1 MKMLILFS
9 NGGRSNFNPYS
20 NTYNPGWRSHPNFSW
35 SNNQQQGPA
44 RPVPP
49 RQPPPQEPKSNL
61 EEMFSKFIT
70 ATDTRFQNQD
80 ASIRNIEMQLG
91 QLVSMVSGRREG
103 QLPSD
108 TEKNPKEQVNAV
120 TLKNGK
126 TLGEEPPRKQMEETP
141 DQEKEELKEETK
153 GSPLKLN
160 VDTIPPYI
168 PYPKRVLKA
177 NLDKQFGKFLEIFK
191 KIHVNIPLIDALSQ
205 MPSYA
210 KFLKEVISNKRKWE
224 NGETVKLNEECSA
237 ILQNKLPPKL
247 KDPGSFSIP
256 CTIGDM
262 NFEKALCDLG
272 ASINLMP
279 YSIFAK
285 LGMHELTPTIVTLQ
299 LADRSIKYPRGIIED
314 VLVKVGKFVIPVDF
328 VVLDMEED
336 ANTPLI
342 LGRPFLATGKAL
354 IDVQKGQLTL
364 RINDEEVIFNV
375 FKAIKH
381 PRVADHE
388 AFSIDCI
395 EMLQRDCVNLSND
408 LDPITDCIVNSD
420 RFESQGR
427 TEESL
432 QEEKLKRVLRENI
445 KAIGWSIADIRGISP
460 VTCTHKILMEEGHK
474 PKAQPQRRLN
484 PNMQEVVKKEI
495 LKWLAAG
502 IIYPISDSMWVS
514 PVQCVP
520 KKGGMTVVT
529 NEQNELIPTRT
540 VTGGY
545 RPEDQEKTTFTCPYG
560 TFAFRR
566 MPFGLCNAPATFQ
579 RCMISVFGDF
589 IDHFMEVFMDDF
601 SVYASSFN
609 ACLVNLGK
617 VLQRCEE
624 TNLVLNW
631 EKCHFMVKEGIVLG
645 HKEKLTTAPIV
656 SAPAWDLPFEIMC
669 DASNDT
675 LGAVLG
681 QRVEKRFHTIYY
693 ASRTMN
699 DAQRN
704 YATTEKELLAVI
716 FAIEKFRPY
725 LLLSKVIVFTDH
737 SALRYLMS
745 KSDAKPRLLR
755 WILLL
760 QEFDLEIKDRRGCEN
775 TVADHLSRLNP
786 TYVENMHNSPLQDE
800 FPDEQLFAITQI
812 EEPWFADFANFL
824 AGKVIPPH
832 LSYQQKKKFFSD
844 IKYYLWD
851 EPYLYKR
858 CGDGMV
864 RRCVPEEEM
873 QSILGFC
880 HDREVGGHHGG
891 AKTAAKVLQC
901 GFYWPSL
908 FKDAHKYVSSCD
920 QCQRTEAIGTPT
932 NDGRVVLKFIKKFIF
947 TRYGTPRA
955 IISDGGKHFCNKQF
969 EALLKKFGVTHRI
982 ATPYHPQTSG
992 QVEVSNREIKQ
1003 ILEKTVGTSRKDWA
1017 LKLDDALWAYRTAFK
1032 TPIGQQRKLQ
1042 LNELDEIRH
1051 HAYEN
1056 ARIFKER
1063 TKAWHDA
1070 RIRPKDF
1077 SEGDKVL
1084 LFNSRLK
1091 LFPGKFRSKWSGPY
1105 TVTTVFP
1112 HGAVELLGEQGHGP
1126 SSPTHHS
1133 LSLSLSS
1140 PCRPAAAARV
1150 HGHRATAPPPPS
1162 SSPTDARSLHPPP
1175 AASPSTALQPSPSH
1189 RAAAVFSMDQP
1200 GSSRSRRRLS
1210 KNSVTLPPAE
1220 ADLGGN
1226 LHFRS
1231 QRHRD
1236 RYATI
1241 SQCVILPG
1249 KSLHR
1254 PTMIE
1259 LLICDRIDA
1268 LTMNSCWRCFCERFY
1283 LDITTNLPPN
1293 GRVYD
1298 SSKTKDTYVRDPA
1311 LKYLHRFLAFTFS
1324 GRKDS
1329 SAALNKT
1336 ELFFLWSMLTHTRI
1350 NLGFWV
1356 ASQFQI
1362 IISKKRPL
1370 ILGSLITHIALNAQL
1385 IDLTTTHLHIA
1396 CTPHPL
1402 DVAALDQM
1410 GLLTR
1415 RNGLLCFTPP
1425 GEPGA
1430 RLGRRQREASPES
1443 DEDPTPLAS
1452 ETLHD
1457 RLDGLDERLRRLEL
1471 NLHAYFEFQHF
1482 QPPFL
1487 HRPSFGAIPTRPG
1500 KFSSCLYP
1508 FLSLWCLTLRAMSI
1522 LSVGEYLPS

>member
-1 MKMLILFS
+1 MMEYSFPPADGTTSSIVKPAVEANNFEIKPAIIQIIRSSVQFSGLPDEDPNKHLVNFLEICDTFRFNGVSSDAIRLRIFPFSLCDTAKDWLQSLPAGSITTWAALTQKFLAKYFPPAKTAKMLNEITSFVQLDRESLYEAWERFKSMLRKCPHHELPVWRQVQTFYNGVTLANRATIDAAAGGTIMKKLPSEAFNIIDEIATNLYSYGQERVERRTAGIHSIDAISALSAQITALTHRMDNLGAAILNGAPVGPCGACGQIGHSSQDCQVGNPSIVHEDANFVS

-314 VLVKVGKFVIPVDF
+314 VLVK
-328 VVLDMEED
+328 
-336 ANTPLI
+336 
-342 LGRPFLATGKAL
+342 
-354 IDVQKGQLTL
+354 KGQLTL

-540 VTGGY
+540 VTGWRVCIDYRALNDATRKDHFPLPFIDQMVEKLAGHAYYCFLDGY
-545 RPEDQEKTTFTCPYG
+545 SGYHQVAIAPEDQEKTTFTCPYG

-645 HKEKLTTAPIV
+645 HKSVKEVRGFLGHAGFYRRFIKDFSKIAKPLTNLLSKDAQFHFDDACLHAFRDLKEKLTTAPIV

-920 QCQRTEAIGTPT
+920 QCQRTGNISHRNEMPLSNVLVCEIFDVWGIDFMGPFPKSYNNAYILVAVDYVSKWVEAIGTPT

-1032 TPIGQQRKLQ
+1032 TPIGMSPFRLIYGKNCHLPVELEHRAYWAIKFLNFDLNLAGQQRKLQ

-1063 TKAWHDA
+1063 TKAWH
-1070 RIRPKDF
+1070 
-1077 SEGDKVL
+1077 E
-1084 LFNSRLK
+1084 
-1091 LFPGKFRSKWSGPY
+1091 
-1105 TVTTVFP
+1105 
-1112 HGAVELLGEQGHGP
+1112 
-1126 SSPTHHS
+1126 
-1133 LSLSLSS
+1133 
-1140 PCRPAAAARV
+1140 
-1150 HGHRATAPPPPS
+1150 
-1162 SSPTDARSLHPPP
+1162 
-1175 AASPSTALQPSPSH
+1175 
-1189 RAAAVFSMDQP
+1189 
-1200 GSSRSRRRLS
+1200 
-1210 KNSVTLPPAE
+1210 
-1220 ADLGGN
+1220 
-1226 LHFRS
+1226 
-1231 QRHRD
+1231 
-1236 RYATI
+1236 
-1241 SQCVILPG
+1241 
-1249 KSLHR
+1249 
-1254 PTMIE
+1254 
-1259 LLICDRIDA
+1259 
-1268 LTMNSCWRCFCERFY
+1268 
-1283 LDITTNLPPN
+1283 
-1293 GRVYD
+1293 
-1298 SSKTKDTYVRDPA
+1298 DTR
-1311 LKYLHRFLAFTFS
+1311 
-1324 GRKDS
+1324 
-1329 SAALNKT
+1329 
-1336 ELFFLWSMLTHTRI
+1336 
-1350 NLGFWV
+1350 
-1356 ASQFQI
+1356 
-1362 IISKKRPL
+1362 
-1370 ILGSLITHIALNAQL
+1370 
-1385 IDLTTTHLHIA
+1385 
-1396 CTPHPL
+1396 TP
-1402 DVAALDQM
+1402 
-1410 GLLTR
+1410 
-1415 RNGLLCFTPP
+1415 
-1425 GEPGA
+1425 
-1430 RLGRRQREASPES
+1430 
-1443 DEDPTPLAS
+1443 
-1452 ETLHD
+1452 
-1457 RLDGLDERLRRLEL
+1457 
-1471 NLHAYFEFQHF
+1471 
-1482 QPPFL
+1482 
-1487 HRPSFGAIPTRPG
+1487 
-1500 KFSSCLYP
+1500 
-1508 FLSLWCLTLRAMSI
+1508 
-1522 LSVGEYLPS
+1522 

>member
-1 MKMLILFS
+1 
-9 NGGRSNFNPYS
+9 
-20 NTYNPGWRSHPNFSW
+20 
-35 SNNQQQGPA
+35 
-44 RPVPP
+44 
-49 RQPPPQEPKSNL
+49 
-61 EEMFSKFIT
+61 
-70 ATDTRFQNQD
+70 
-80 ASIRNIEMQLG
+80 
-91 QLVSMVSGRREG
+91 
-103 QLPSD
+103 
-108 TEKNPKEQVNAV
+108 
-120 TLKNGK
+120 
-126 TLGEEPPRKQMEETP
+126 
-141 DQEKEELKEETK
+141 
-153 GSPLKLN
+153 
-160 VDTIPPYI
+160 
-168 PYPKRVLKA
+168 
-177 NLDKQFGKFLEIFK
+177 
-191 KIHVNIPLIDALSQ
+191 
-205 MPSYA
+205 
-210 KFLKEVISNKRKWE
+210 
-224 NGETVKLNEECSA
+224 
-237 ILQNKLPPKL
+237 
-247 KDPGSFSIP
+247 
-256 CTIGDM
+256 
-262 NFEKALCDLG
+262 
-272 ASINLMP
+272 
-279 YSIFAK
+279 
-285 LGMHELTPTIVTLQ
+285 
-299 LADRSIKYPRGIIED
+299 
-314 VLVKVGKFVIPVDF
+314 
-328 VVLDMEED
+328 
-336 ANTPLI
+336 
-342 LGRPFLATGKAL
+342 
-354 IDVQKGQLTL
+354 
-364 RINDEEVIFNV
+364 
-375 FKAIKH
+375 
-381 PRVADHE
+381 
-388 AFSIDCI
+388 
-395 EMLQRDCVNLSND
+395 
-408 LDPITDCIVNSD
+408 
-420 RFESQGR
+420 
-427 TEESL
+427 
-432 QEEKLKRVLRENI
+432 
-445 KAIGWSIADIRGISP
+445 
-460 VTCTHKILMEEGHK
+460 
-474 PKAQPQRRLN
+474 
-484 PNMQEVVKKEI
+484 MQEVVKKEI

-502 IIYPISDSMWVS
+502 IIYPISDSMWVA
-514 PVQCVP
+514 
-520 KKGGMTVVT
+520 
-529 NEQNELIPTRT
+529 IA
-540 VTGGY
+540 
-545 RPEDQEKTTFTCPYG
+545 PEDQEKTTFTCPYG

-624 TNLVLNW
+624 T
-631 EKCHFMVKEGIVLG
+631 KSVKEVRGFLG
-645 HKEKLTTAPIV
+645 HAGFYRRFIKDFSKIAKPLTNLLSKDAQFHFDDACLHAFRDLKEKLTTAPIV

-725 LLLSKVIVFTDH
+725 LL
-737 SALRYLMS
+737 Y
-745 KSDAKPRLLR
+745 LR

-920 QCQRTEAIGTPT
+920 QCQRTGNISHRNEMPLSNVLVCEIFDVWGIDFMGPFPKSYNNAYILVAVDYVSKWVEAIGTPT

-1032 TPIGQQRKLQ
+1032 TPIGMSPFRLIYGKNCHLPVELEHRAYWAIKFLNFDLNLAGQQRKLQ

-1105 TVTTVFP
+1105 TVTTV
-1112 HGAVELLGEQGHGP
+1112 
-1126 SSPTHHS
+1126 SP
-1133 LSLSLSS
+1133 
-1140 PCRPAAAARV
+1140 
-1150 HGHRATAPPPPS
+1150 
-1162 SSPTDARSLHPPP
+1162 
-1175 AASPSTALQPSPSH
+1175 
-1189 RAAAVFSMDQP
+1189 
-1200 GSSRSRRRLS
+1200 
-1210 KNSVTLPPAE
+1210 
-1220 ADLGGN
+1220 
-1226 LHFRS
+1226 
-1231 QRHRD
+1231 
-1236 RYATI
+1236 
-1241 SQCVILPG
+1241 
-1249 KSLHR
+1249 
-1254 PTMIE
+1254 
-1259 LLICDRIDA
+1259 
-1268 LTMNSCWRCFCERFY
+1268 
-1283 LDITTNLPPN
+1283 
-1293 GRVYD
+1293 
-1298 SSKTKDTYVRDPA
+1298 
-1311 LKYLHRFLAFTFS
+1311 
-1324 GRKDS
+1324 
-1329 SAALNKT
+1329 
-1336 ELFFLWSMLTHTRI
+1336 
-1350 NLGFWV
+1350 
-1356 ASQFQI
+1356 
-1362 IISKKRPL
+1362 
-1370 ILGSLITHIALNAQL
+1370 
-1385 IDLTTTHLHIA
+1385 
-1396 CTPHPL
+1396 
-1402 DVAALDQM
+1402 M
-1410 GLLTR
+1410 GLL
-1415 RNGLLCFTPP
+1415 N
-1425 GEPGA
+1425 
-1430 RLGRRQREASPES
+1430 SSES
-1443 DEDPTPLAS
+1443 KVLSKSMAT
-1452 ETLHD
+1452 
-1457 RLDGLDERLRRLEL
+1457 G
-1471 NLHAYFEFQHF
+1471 
-1482 QPPFL
+1482 
-1487 HRPSFGAIPTRPG
+1487 
-1500 KFSSCLYP
+1500 SST
-1508 FLSLWCLTLRAMSI
+1508 TLREPHRLLSNHPSI
-1522 LSVGEYLPS
+1522 FLPSEGLKVKLMTLNERCMGGNP

>member
-1 MKMLILFS
+1 
-9 NGGRSNFNPYS
+9 
-20 NTYNPGWRSHPNFSW
+20 
-35 SNNQQQGPA
+35 
-44 RPVPP
+44 
-49 RQPPPQEPKSNL
+49 
-61 EEMFSKFIT
+61 
-70 ATDTRFQNQD
+70 
-80 ASIRNIEMQLG
+80 
-91 QLVSMVSGRREG
+91 
-103 QLPSD
+103 
-108 TEKNPKEQVNAV
+108 
-120 TLKNGK
+120 
-126 TLGEEPPRKQMEETP
+126 
-141 DQEKEELKEETK
+141 
-153 GSPLKLN
+153 
-160 VDTIPPYI
+160 
-168 PYPKRVLKA
+168 
-177 NLDKQFGKFLEIFK
+177 
-191 KIHVNIPLIDALSQ
+191 
-205 MPSYA
+205 
-210 KFLKEVISNKRKWE
+210 
-224 NGETVKLNEECSA
+224 
-237 ILQNKLPPKL
+237 
-247 KDPGSFSIP
+247 
-256 CTIGDM
+256 
-262 NFEKALCDLG
+262 
-272 ASINLMP
+272 
-279 YSIFAK
+279 
-285 LGMHELTPTIVTLQ
+285 
-299 LADRSIKYPRGIIED
+299 
-314 VLVKVGKFVIPVDF
+314 
-328 VVLDMEED
+328 
-336 ANTPLI
+336 
-342 LGRPFLATGKAL
+342 
-354 IDVQKGQLTL
+354 
-364 RINDEEVIFNV
+364 
-375 FKAIKH
+375 
-381 PRVADHE
+381 
-388 AFSIDCI
+388 
-395 EMLQRDCVNLSND
+395 
-408 LDPITDCIVNSD
+408 
-420 RFESQGR
+420 
-427 TEESL
+427 
-432 QEEKLKRVLRENI
+432 
-445 KAIGWSIADIRGISP
+445 
-460 VTCTHKILMEEGHK
+460 
-474 PKAQPQRRLN
+474 
-484 PNMQEVVKKEI
+484 
-495 LKWLAAG
+495 
-502 IIYPISDSMWVS
+502 MWVS

-540 VTGGY
+540 VTGWRVCIDYRALNDATRKDHFPLPFIDQMVEKLAGHAYYCFLDGY
-545 RPEDQEKTTFTCPYG
+545 SGYHQVAIAPEDQEKTTFTCPYG

-645 HKEKLTTAPIV
+645 HKVSYRGIEVDKAKVDLIAKLPPPQSVKEEKLTTAPIV

-699 DAQRN
+699 AQRN

-920 QCQRTEAIGTPT
+920 QCQRTGNISHRNEMPLSNVLVCEIFDVWGIDFMGPFPKSYNNAYILVAVDYVSKWVEAIGTPT

-1032 TPIGQQRKLQ
+1032 TPIGMSPFRLIYGKNCHLPVELEHRAYWAIKFLNFDLNLAGQQRKLQ

-1112 HGAVELLGEQGHGP
+1112 HGAVELLGEQGP
-1126 SSPTHHS
+1126 FK
-1133 LSLSLSS
+1133 
-1140 PCRPAAAARV
+1140 V
-1150 HGHRATAPPPPS
+1150 NGHRLKHYVEGAPPPPLEPPVHL
-1162 SSPTDARSLHPPP
+1162 SP
-1175 AASPSTALQPSPSH
+1175 
-1189 RAAAVFSMDQP
+1189 V
-1200 GSSRSRRRLS
+1200 
-1210 KNSVTLPPAE
+1210 
-1220 ADLGGN
+1220 
-1226 LHFRS
+1226 
-1231 QRHRD
+1231 
-1236 RYATI
+1236 
-1241 SQCVILPG
+1241 
-1249 KSLHR
+1249 
-1254 PTMIE
+1254 
-1259 LLICDRIDA
+1259 
-1268 LTMNSCWRCFCERFY
+1268 
-1283 LDITTNLPPN
+1283 
-1293 GRVYD
+1293 
-1298 SSKTKDTYVRDPA
+1298 
-1311 LKYLHRFLAFTFS
+1311 
-1324 GRKDS
+1324 
-1329 SAALNKT
+1329 
-1336 ELFFLWSMLTHTRI
+1336 
-1350 NLGFWV
+1350 
-1356 ASQFQI
+1356 
-1362 IISKKRPL
+1362 
-1370 ILGSLITHIALNAQL
+1370 
-1385 IDLTTTHLHIA
+1385 
-1396 CTPHPL
+1396 
-1402 DVAALDQM
+1402 
-1410 GLLTR
+1410 
-1415 RNGLLCFTPP
+1415 
-1425 GEPGA
+1425 
-1430 RLGRRQREASPES
+1430 
-1443 DEDPTPLAS
+1443 
-1452 ETLHD
+1452 
-1457 RLDGLDERLRRLEL
+1457 
-1471 NLHAYFEFQHF
+1471 
-1482 QPPFL
+1482 
-1487 HRPSFGAIPTRPG
+1487 
-1500 KFSSCLYP
+1500 
-1508 FLSLWCLTLRAMSI
+1508 
-1522 LSVGEYLPS
+1522 

>member
-1 MKMLILFS
+1 
-9 NGGRSNFNPYS
+9 
-20 NTYNPGWRSHPNFSW
+20 
-35 SNNQQQGPA
+35 
-44 RPVPP
+44 
-49 RQPPPQEPKSNL
+49 
-61 EEMFSKFIT
+61 
-70 ATDTRFQNQD
+70 
-80 ASIRNIEMQLG
+80 
-91 QLVSMVSGRREG
+91 
-103 QLPSD
+103 
-108 TEKNPKEQVNAV
+108 
-120 TLKNGK
+120 
-126 TLGEEPPRKQMEETP
+126 
-141 DQEKEELKEETK
+141 
-153 GSPLKLN
+153 
-160 VDTIPPYI
+160 
-168 PYPKRVLKA
+168 
-177 NLDKQFGKFLEIFK
+177 
-191 KIHVNIPLIDALSQ
+191 

-364 RINDEEVIFNV
+364 RINDEE
-375 FKAIKH
+375 
-381 PRVADHE
+381 
-388 AFSIDCI
+388 
-395 EMLQRDCVNLSND
+395 RDCVNLSND

-427 TEESL
+427 TEESRHAICHLDAGRGEISSRPRRYLPLGGPPTSELKPSIEKPPILELKPLPSHLKYIFLGEDETLPVIISSDLTGL

-474 PKAQPQRRLN
+474 PKAQPQRPTPTARGRS
-484 PNMQEVVKKEI
+484 KKEI
-495 LKWLAAG
+495 LKWLAQVFH
-502 IIYPISDSMWVS
+502 DSMW
-514 PVQCVP
+514 
-520 KKGGMTVVT
+520 
-529 NEQNELIPTRT
+529 
-540 VTGGY
+540 
-545 RPEDQEKTTFTCPYG
+545 
-560 TFAFRR
+560 
-566 MPFGLCNAPATFQ
+566 
-579 RCMISVFGDF
+579 
-589 IDHFMEVFMDDF
+589 
-601 SVYASSFN
+601 
-609 ACLVNLGK
+609 
-617 VLQRCEE
+617 RCEE

-645 HKEKLTTAPIV
+645 HKVSYRGIEVDKAKVDLIAKLPPPQSVKEVRGFLGHAGFYRRFIKDFSKIAKPLTNLLSKDAQFHFDDACLHAFRDLKEKLTTAPIV

-920 QCQRTEAIGTPT
+920 QCQRTGNISHRNEMPLSNVLVCEIFDVWGIDFMGPFPKSYNNAYILVAVDYVSKWVEAIGTPT

-955 IISDGGKHFCNKQF
+955 IISDG
-969 EALLKKFGVTHRI
+969 
-982 ATPYHPQTSG
+982 
-992 QVEVSNREIKQ
+992 
-1003 ILEKTVGTSRKDWA
+1003 
-1017 LKLDDALWAYRTAFK
+1017 
-1032 TPIGQQRKLQ
+1032 GQQRKLQ

-1112 HGAVELLGEQGHGP
+1112 HGAVELLGEQGP
-1126 SSPTHHS
+1126 FK
-1133 LSLSLSS
+1133 
-1140 PCRPAAAARV
+1140 V
-1150 HGHRATAPPPPS
+1150 NGHRLKHYVEGAPPPPLEPPVHL
-1162 SSPTDARSLHPPP
+1162 SP
-1175 AASPSTALQPSPSH
+1175 
-1189 RAAAVFSMDQP
+1189 V
-1200 GSSRSRRRLS
+1200 
-1210 KNSVTLPPAE
+1210 
-1220 ADLGGN
+1220 
-1226 LHFRS
+1226 
-1231 QRHRD
+1231 
-1236 RYATI
+1236 
-1241 SQCVILPG
+1241 
-1249 KSLHR
+1249 
-1254 PTMIE
+1254 
-1259 LLICDRIDA
+1259 
-1268 LTMNSCWRCFCERFY
+1268 
-1283 LDITTNLPPN
+1283 
-1293 GRVYD
+1293 
-1298 SSKTKDTYVRDPA
+1298 
-1311 LKYLHRFLAFTFS
+1311 
-1324 GRKDS
+1324 
-1329 SAALNKT
+1329 
-1336 ELFFLWSMLTHTRI
+1336 
-1350 NLGFWV
+1350 
-1356 ASQFQI
+1356 
-1362 IISKKRPL
+1362 
-1370 ILGSLITHIALNAQL
+1370 
-1385 IDLTTTHLHIA
+1385 
-1396 CTPHPL
+1396 
-1402 DVAALDQM
+1402 
-1410 GLLTR
+1410 
-1415 RNGLLCFTPP
+1415 
-1425 GEPGA
+1425 
-1430 RLGRRQREASPES
+1430 
-1443 DEDPTPLAS
+1443 
-1452 ETLHD
+1452 
-1457 RLDGLDERLRRLEL
+1457 
-1471 NLHAYFEFQHF
+1471 
-1482 QPPFL
+1482 
-1487 HRPSFGAIPTRPG
+1487 
-1500 KFSSCLYP
+1500 
-1508 FLSLWCLTLRAMSI
+1508 
-1522 LSVGEYLPS
+1522 

>member
-1 MKMLILFS
+1 MTRSHGEELTPYDPEIERTFHRRKNNIERGENSGETDPEEQLVIVEPTMEAIGAAERPMMEYSFPPADGTTSSIVKPAVEANNFEINRQSFKLFGPVCNSLVYLMRTRINILLIFLRFVILLGLMVLVVMLLDLEFFHSHCVILLKTGFSLYLLLDRESLYEAWERFKSMLRKCPHHELPVWRQVQTFYNGVTLANRATIDAAAGGTIMKKLPSEAFNIIDEIATNLYSYGQERVERRTAGIHSIDAISALSAQITALTHRMDNLGAAILNGAPVGPCGACGQIGHSSQDCQVGNPSIVHEDANFVS

-262 NFEKALCDLG
+262 NFEKALCDL
-272 ASINLMP
+272 
-279 YSIFAK
+279 
-285 LGMHELTPTIVTLQ
+285 
-299 LADRSIKYPRGIIED
+299 
-314 VLVKVGKFVIPVDF
+314 
-328 VVLDMEED
+328 DMEED

-364 RINDEEVIFNV
+364 RINDEE
-375 FKAIKH
+375 
-381 PRVADHE
+381 
-388 AFSIDCI
+388 
-395 EMLQRDCVNLSND
+395 
-408 LDPITDCIVNSD
+408 
-420 RFESQGR
+420 GR
-427 TEESL
+427 TEESRHAICHLDAGRGEISSRPRRYLPLGGPPTSELKPSIEKPPILELKPLPSHLKYIFLGEDETLPVIISSDLTGL

-540 VTGGY
+540 VTGWRVCIDYRALNDATRKDHFPLPFIDQMVEKLAGHAYYCFLDGY
-545 RPEDQEKTTFTCPYG
+545 SGYHQVAIAPEDQEKTTFTCPYG

-645 HKEKLTTAPIV
+645 HKVSYRGIEVDKAKVDLIAKLPPPQSVKEVRGFLGHAGFYRRFIKDFSKIAKPLTNLLSKDAQFHFDDACLHAFRDLKEKLTTAPIV

-755 WILLL
+755 KG
-760 QEFDLEIKDRRGCEN
+760 D
-775 TVADHLSRLNP
+775 T
-786 TYVENMHNSPLQDE
+786 SPLII
-800 FPDEQLFAITQI
+800 PAK
-812 EEPWFADFANFL
+812 EEVL
-824 AGKVIPPH
+824 LRH
-832 LSYQQKKKFFSD
+832 
-844 IKYYLWD
+844 
-851 EPYLYKR
+851 
-858 CGDGMV
+858 
-864 RRCVPEEEM
+864 
-873 QSILGFC
+873 
-880 HDREVGGHHGG
+880 
-891 AKTAAKVLQC
+891 KVLPV
-901 GFYWPSL
+901 G
-908 FKDAHKYVSSCD
+908 
-920 QCQRTEAIGTPT
+920 
-932 NDGRVVLKFIKKFIF
+932 
-947 TRYGTPRA
+947 RA
-955 IISDGGKHFCNKQF
+955 ILVQEVWRWNGEAMCSGG
-969 EALLKKFGVTHRI
+969 R
-982 ATPYHPQTSG
+982 
-992 QVEVSNREIKQ
+992 
-1003 ILEKTVGTSRKDWA
+1003 
-1017 LKLDDALWAYRTAFK
+1017 DAKYPW
-1032 TPIGQQRKLQ
+1032 
-1042 LNELDEIRH
+1042 
-1051 HAYEN
+1051 
-1056 ARIFKER
+1056 
-1063 TKAWHDA
+1063 
-1070 RIRPKDF
+1070 
-1077 SEGDKVL
+1077 VL
-1084 LFNSRLK
+1084 S
-1091 LFPGKFRSKWSGPY
+1091 
-1105 TVTTVFP
+1105 
-1112 HGAVELLGEQGHGP
+1112 
-1126 SSPTHHS
+1126 
-1133 LSLSLSS
+1133 
-1140 PCRPAAAARV
+1140 
-1150 HGHRATAPPPPS
+1150 
-1162 SSPTDARSLHPPP
+1162 
-1175 AASPSTALQPSPSH
+1175 
-1189 RAAAVFSMDQP
+1189 
-1200 GSSRSRRRLS
+1200 
-1210 KNSVTLPPAE
+1210 
-1220 ADLGGN
+1220 
-1226 LHFRS
+1226 
-1231 QRHRD
+1231 
-1236 RYATI
+1236 
-1241 SQCVILPG
+1241 
-1249 KSLHR
+1249 
-1254 PTMIE
+1254 
-1259 LLICDRIDA
+1259 
-1268 LTMNSCWRCFCERFY
+1268 
-1283 LDITTNLPPN
+1283 
-1293 GRVYD
+1293 
-1298 SSKTKDTYVRDPA
+1298 
-1311 LKYLHRFLAFTFS
+1311 
-1324 GRKDS
+1324 
-1329 SAALNKT
+1329 
-1336 ELFFLWSMLTHTRI
+1336 
-1350 NLGFWV
+1350 
-1356 ASQFQI
+1356 
-1362 IISKKRPL
+1362 
-1370 ILGSLITHIALNAQL
+1370 
-1385 IDLTTTHLHIA
+1385 
-1396 CTPHPL
+1396 
-1402 DVAALDQM
+1402 
-1410 GLLTR
+1410 
-1415 RNGLLCFTPP
+1415 
-1425 GEPGA
+1425 
-1430 RLGRRQREASPES
+1430 
-1443 DEDPTPLAS
+1443 
-1452 ETLHD
+1452 
-1457 RLDGLDERLRRLEL
+1457 
-1471 NLHAYFEFQHF
+1471 
-1482 QPPFL
+1482 
-1487 HRPSFGAIPTRPG
+1487 
-1500 KFSSCLYP
+1500 
-1508 FLSLWCLTLRAMSI
+1508 
-1522 LSVGEYLPS
+1522 

>member
-1 MKMLILFS
+1 MTRSHGEELTPYDPEIERTFHRRKNNIERGENSGETDPEEQLVIVEPTMEAIGAAERPMMEYSFPPADGTTSSIVKPAVEANNFEIKPAIIQIIRSSVQFSGLPDEDRINILLIFLRFVILLGLMVLVVMLLDLEFFHSHCVILLKTGFSLYLLLDRESLYEAWERFKSMLRKCPHHELPVWRQVQTFYNGVTLANRATIDAAAALSAQITALTHRMDNLGAAILNGAPVGPCGACGQIGHSSQDCQVGNPSIVHEDANFVS

-160 VDTIPPYI
+160 
-168 PYPKRVLKA
+168 
-177 NLDKQFGKFLEIFK
+177 
-191 KIHVNIPLIDALSQ
+191 

-540 VTGGY
+540 VTGWRVCIDYRALNDATRKDHFPLPFIDQMVEKLAGHAYYCFLDGY
-545 RPEDQEKTTFTCPYG
+545 SGYHQVAIAPEDQEKTTFTCPYG

-755 WILLL
+755 KG
-760 QEFDLEIKDRRGCEN
+760 D
-775 TVADHLSRLNP
+775 TS
-786 TYVENMHNSPLQDE
+786 
-800 FPDEQLFAITQI
+800 
-812 EEPWFADFANFL
+812 
-824 AGKVIPPH
+824 H

-908 FKDAHKYVSSCD
+908 FKDAHK
-920 QCQRTEAIGTPT
+920 
-932 NDGRVVLKFIKKFIF
+932 
-947 TRYGTPRA
+947 
-955 IISDGGKHFCNKQF
+955 
-969 EALLKKFGVTHRI
+969 I

-1077 SEGDKVL
+1077 SDGDKVL

-1112 HGAVELLGEQGHGP
+1112 HGAVELLGEQGP
-1126 SSPTHHS
+1126 FK
-1133 LSLSLSS
+1133 
-1140 PCRPAAAARV
+1140 V
-1150 HGHRATAPPPPS
+1150 NGHRLKHYVEGAPPPPLEPPVHL
-1162 SSPTDARSLHPPP
+1162 SP
-1175 AASPSTALQPSPSH
+1175 
-1189 RAAAVFSMDQP
+1189 V
-1200 GSSRSRRRLS
+1200 
-1210 KNSVTLPPAE
+1210 
-1220 ADLGGN
+1220 
-1226 LHFRS
+1226 
-1231 QRHRD
+1231 
-1236 RYATI
+1236 
-1241 SQCVILPG
+1241 
-1249 KSLHR
+1249 
-1254 PTMIE
+1254 
-1259 LLICDRIDA
+1259 
-1268 LTMNSCWRCFCERFY
+1268 
-1283 LDITTNLPPN
+1283 
-1293 GRVYD
+1293 
-1298 SSKTKDTYVRDPA
+1298 
-1311 LKYLHRFLAFTFS
+1311 
-1324 GRKDS
+1324 
-1329 SAALNKT
+1329 
-1336 ELFFLWSMLTHTRI
+1336 
-1350 NLGFWV
+1350 
-1356 ASQFQI
+1356 
-1362 IISKKRPL
+1362 
-1370 ILGSLITHIALNAQL
+1370 
-1385 IDLTTTHLHIA
+1385 
-1396 CTPHPL
+1396 
-1402 DVAALDQM
+1402 
-1410 GLLTR
+1410 
-1415 RNGLLCFTPP
+1415 
-1425 GEPGA
+1425 
-1430 RLGRRQREASPES
+1430 
-1443 DEDPTPLAS
+1443 
-1452 ETLHD
+1452 
-1457 RLDGLDERLRRLEL
+1457 
-1471 NLHAYFEFQHF
+1471 
-1482 QPPFL
+1482 
-1487 HRPSFGAIPTRPG
+1487 
-1500 KFSSCLYP
+1500 
-1508 FLSLWCLTLRAMSI
+1508 
-1522 LSVGEYLPS
+1522 

>member
-1 MKMLILFS
+1 
-9 NGGRSNFNPYS
+9 
-20 NTYNPGWRSHPNFSW
+20 
-35 SNNQQQGPA
+35 
-44 RPVPP
+44 
-49 RQPPPQEPKSNL
+49 
-61 EEMFSKFIT
+61 
-70 ATDTRFQNQD
+70 
-80 ASIRNIEMQLG
+80 
-91 QLVSMVSGRREG
+91 
-103 QLPSD
+103 
-108 TEKNPKEQVNAV
+108 
-120 TLKNGK
+120 
-126 TLGEEPPRKQMEETP
+126 
-141 DQEKEELKEETK
+141 
-153 GSPLKLN
+153 
-160 VDTIPPYI
+160 
-168 PYPKRVLKA
+168 
-177 NLDKQFGKFLEIFK
+177 
-191 KIHVNIPLIDALSQ
+191 
-205 MPSYA
+205 
-210 KFLKEVISNKRKWE
+210 
-224 NGETVKLNEECSA
+224 
-237 ILQNKLPPKL
+237 
-247 KDPGSFSIP
+247 
-256 CTIGDM
+256 
-262 NFEKALCDLG
+262 
-272 ASINLMP
+272 
-279 YSIFAK
+279 
-285 LGMHELTPTIVTLQ
+285 MHELTPTIVTLQ

-427 TEESL
+427 TEESRHAICHL
-432 QEEKLKRVLRENI
+432 DAGRGEISSRPRRYLPLGGPPTSELKPSIEKPPILELKPLP
-445 KAIGWSIADIRGISP
+445 S
-460 VTCTHKILMEEGHK
+460 H
-474 PKAQPQRRLN
+474 
-484 PNMQEVVKKEI
+484 
-495 LKWLAAG
+495 LKYIFLG
-502 IIYPISDSMWVS
+502 
-514 PVQCVP
+514 
-520 KKGGMTVVT
+520 
-529 NEQNELIPTRT
+529 
-540 VTGGY
+540 
-545 RPEDQEKTTFTCPYG
+545 EDETLP
-560 TFAFRR
+560 
-566 MPFGLCNAPATFQ
+566 
-579 RCMISVFGDF
+579 
-589 IDHFMEVFMDDF
+589 
-601 SVYASSFN
+601 
-609 ACLVNLGK
+609 

-645 HKEKLTTAPIV
+645 HKVSYRGIEVDKAKVDLIAKLPPPQSVKEVRGFLGHAGFYRRFIKDFSKIAKPLTNLLSKDAQFHFDDACLHAFRDLKEKLTTAPIV

-725 LLLSKVIVFTDH
+725 LLLS
-737 SALRYLMS
+737 
-745 KSDAKPRLLR
+745 
-755 WILLL
+755 
-760 QEFDLEIKDRRGCEN
+760 KDRRGCEN

-920 QCQRTEAIGTPT
+920 QCQRTGNISHRNEMPLSNVLVCEIFDVWGIDFMGPFPKSYNNAYILVAVDYVSKWVEAIGTPT

-1032 TPIGQQRKLQ
+1032 TPIGMSPFRLIYGKNCHLPVELEHRAYWAIKFLNFDLNLAGQQRKLQ

-1077 SEGDKVL
+1077 SEETK
-1084 LFNSRLK
+1084 
-1091 LFPGKFRSKWSGPY
+1091 Y
-1105 TVTTVFP
+1105 
-1112 HGAVELLGEQGHGP
+1112 
-1126 SSPTHHS
+1126 
-1133 LSLSLSS
+1133 
-1140 PCRPAAAARV
+1140 
-1150 HGHRATAPPPPS
+1150 S
-1162 SSPTDARSLHPPP
+1162 SS
-1175 AASPSTALQPSPSH
+1175 
-1189 RAAAVFSMDQP
+1189 
-1200 GSSRSRRRLS
+1200 
-1210 KNSVTLPPAE
+1210 TL
-1220 ADLGGN
+1220 G
-1226 LHFRS
+1226 
-1231 QRHRD
+1231 
-1236 RYATI
+1236 
-1241 SQCVILPG
+1241 
-1249 KSLHR
+1249 
-1254 PTMIE
+1254 
-1259 LLICDRIDA
+1259 
-1268 LTMNSCWRCFCERFY
+1268 
-1283 LDITTNLPPN
+1283 
-1293 GRVYD
+1293 
-1298 SSKTKDTYVRDPA
+1298 
-1311 LKYLHRFLAFTFS
+1311 
-1324 GRKDS
+1324 
-1329 SAALNKT
+1329 
-1336 ELFFLWSMLTHTRI
+1336 
-1350 NLGFWV
+1350 
-1356 ASQFQI
+1356 
-1362 IISKKRPL
+1362 
-1370 ILGSLITHIALNAQL
+1370 
-1385 IDLTTTHLHIA
+1385 
-1396 CTPHPL
+1396 
-1402 DVAALDQM
+1402 
-1410 GLLTR
+1410 
-1415 RNGLLCFTPP
+1415 
-1425 GEPGA
+1425 
-1430 RLGRRQREASPES
+1430 
-1443 DEDPTPLAS
+1443 
-1452 ETLHD
+1452 
-1457 RLDGLDERLRRLEL
+1457 
-1471 NLHAYFEFQHF
+1471 
-1482 QPPFL
+1482 
-1487 HRPSFGAIPTRPG
+1487 
-1500 KFSSCLYP
+1500 
-1508 FLSLWCLTLRAMSI
+1508 
-1522 LSVGEYLPS
+1522 

>member
-1 MKMLILFS
+1 
-9 NGGRSNFNPYS
+9 
-20 NTYNPGWRSHPNFSW
+20 
-35 SNNQQQGPA
+35 
-44 RPVPP
+44 
-49 RQPPPQEPKSNL
+49 
-61 EEMFSKFIT
+61 
-70 ATDTRFQNQD
+70 
-80 ASIRNIEMQLG
+80 
-91 QLVSMVSGRREG
+91 
-103 QLPSD
+103 
-108 TEKNPKEQVNAV
+108 
-120 TLKNGK
+120 
-126 TLGEEPPRKQMEETP
+126 
-141 DQEKEELKEETK
+141 
-153 GSPLKLN
+153 
-160 VDTIPPYI
+160 
-168 PYPKRVLKA
+168 
-177 NLDKQFGKFLEIFK
+177 
-191 KIHVNIPLIDALSQ
+191 

-262 NFEKALCDLG
+262 NFEKALCD
-272 ASINLMP
+272 
-279 YSIFAK
+279 
-285 LGMHELTPTIVTLQ
+285 
-299 LADRSIKYPRGIIED
+299 
-314 VLVKVGKFVIPVDF
+314 
-328 VVLDMEED
+328 LDMEED

-540 VTGGY
+540 VTGWRVCIDYRALNDATRKDHFPLPFIDQMVEKLAGHAYYCFLDGY
-545 RPEDQEKTTFTCPYG
+545 SGYHQSVKEVRGFLGHAGFYRRFIKDFSKIAKPLTNLLSKDAQFHFDDACLH
-560 TFAFRR
+560 AFRD
-566 MPFGLCNAPATFQ
+566 L
-579 RCMISVFGDF
+579 
-589 IDHFMEVFMDDF
+589 
-601 SVYASSFN
+601 
-609 ACLVNLGK
+609 
-617 VLQRCEE
+617 
-624 TNLVLNW
+624 
-631 EKCHFMVKEGIVLG
+631 
-645 HKEKLTTAPIV
+645 KEKLTTAPIV

-920 QCQRTEAIGTPT
+920 QCQRTGNISHRNEMPLSNVLVCEIFDVWGIDFMGPFPKSYNNAYILVAVDYVSKWVEAIGTPT

-1032 TPIGQQRKLQ
+1032 TPIGMSPFRLIYGKNCHLPVELEHRAYWAIKFLNFDLNLAGQQRKLQ

-1077 SEGDKVL
+1077 SDGDKVL

-1112 HGAVELLGEQGHGP
+1112 HGAVELLGEQGP
-1126 SSPTHHS
+1126 FK
-1133 LSLSLSS
+1133 
-1140 PCRPAAAARV
+1140 V
-1150 HGHRATAPPPPS
+1150 NGHRLKHYVEGAPPPPLEPPVHL
-1162 SSPTDARSLHPPP
+1162 SP
-1175 AASPSTALQPSPSH
+1175 
-1189 RAAAVFSMDQP
+1189 V
-1200 GSSRSRRRLS
+1200 
-1210 KNSVTLPPAE
+1210 
-1220 ADLGGN
+1220 
-1226 LHFRS
+1226 
-1231 QRHRD
+1231 
-1236 RYATI
+1236 
-1241 SQCVILPG
+1241 
-1249 KSLHR
+1249 
-1254 PTMIE
+1254 
-1259 LLICDRIDA
+1259 
-1268 LTMNSCWRCFCERFY
+1268 
-1283 LDITTNLPPN
+1283 
-1293 GRVYD
+1293 
-1298 SSKTKDTYVRDPA
+1298 
-1311 LKYLHRFLAFTFS
+1311 
-1324 GRKDS
+1324 
-1329 SAALNKT
+1329 
-1336 ELFFLWSMLTHTRI
+1336 
-1350 NLGFWV
+1350 
-1356 ASQFQI
+1356 
-1362 IISKKRPL
+1362 
-1370 ILGSLITHIALNAQL
+1370 
-1385 IDLTTTHLHIA
+1385 
-1396 CTPHPL
+1396 
-1402 DVAALDQM
+1402 
-1410 GLLTR
+1410 
-1415 RNGLLCFTPP
+1415 
-1425 GEPGA
+1425 
-1430 RLGRRQREASPES
+1430 
-1443 DEDPTPLAS
+1443 
-1452 ETLHD
+1452 
-1457 RLDGLDERLRRLEL
+1457 
-1471 NLHAYFEFQHF
+1471 
-1482 QPPFL
+1482 
-1487 HRPSFGAIPTRPG
+1487 
-1500 KFSSCLYP
+1500 
-1508 FLSLWCLTLRAMSI
+1508 
-1522 LSVGEYLPS
+1522 

>member
-1 MKMLILFS
+1 MDNLGAAILNGAPVGPCGACGQIGHSSQDCQVGNPSIVHEDANFVS

-44 RPVPP
+44 RPLPP

-91 QLVSMVSGRREG
+91 QL
-103 QLPSD
+103 
-108 TEKNPKEQVNAV
+108 
-120 TLKNGK
+120 
-126 TLGEEPPRKQMEETP
+126 
-141 DQEKEELKEETK
+141 
-153 GSPLKLN
+153 
-160 VDTIPPYI
+160 
-168 PYPKRVLKA
+168 
-177 NLDKQFGKFLEIFK
+177 
-191 KIHVNIPLIDALSQ
+191 
-205 MPSYA
+205 
-210 KFLKEVISNKRKWE
+210 
-224 NGETVKLNEECSA
+224 
-237 ILQNKLPPKL
+237 
-247 KDPGSFSIP
+247 
-256 CTIGDM
+256 
-262 NFEKALCDLG
+262 
-272 ASINLMP
+272 
-279 YSIFAK
+279 
-285 LGMHELTPTIVTLQ
+285 
-299 LADRSIKYPRGIIED
+299 
-314 VLVKVGKFVIPVDF
+314 
-328 VVLDMEED
+328 
-336 ANTPLI
+336 
-342 LGRPFLATGKAL
+342 
-354 IDVQKGQLTL
+354 
-364 RINDEEVIFNV
+364 
-375 FKAIKH
+375 AIKH

-427 TEESL
+427 TEESRHAICHLDAGRGEISSRPRRYLPLGGPPTSELKPSIEKPPILELKPLPSHLKYIFLGEDETLPVIISSDLTGL

-460 VTCTHKILMEEGHK
+460 VTCTHKILMEE
-474 PKAQPQRRLN
+474 AQTESTTTKTVEPQHARGS
-484 PNMQEVVKKEI
+484 QKKI

-540 VTGGY
+540 VTGWRVCIDYRALNDATRKDHFPLPFIDQMVEKLAGHAYYCFLDGY
-545 RPEDQEKTTFTCPYG
+545 SGYHQVAIAPEDQEKTTFTCPYG

-645 HKEKLTTAPIV
+645 HKVSYRGIEVDKGKVDLIAKLPPPQSVKEVRGFLGHAGFYRRFIKDFSKIAKPLTNLLSKDAQFHFDDACLHAFRDLKEKLTTAPIV

-725 LLLSKVIVFTDH
+725 LLLSKNLTWKSRTGGDVRTQWPTTCLDSILPMWRTCTTLLCKTSF
-737 SALRYLMS
+737 LMS
-745 KSDAKPRLLR
+745 NYLL
-755 WILLL
+755 
-760 QEFDLEIKDRRGCEN
+760 
-775 TVADHLSRLNP
+775 S
-786 TYVENMHNSPLQDE
+786 
-800 FPDEQLFAITQI
+800 QI

-908 FKDAHKYVSSCD
+908 FKDAHK
-920 QCQRTEAIGTPT
+920 
-932 NDGRVVLKFIKKFIF
+932 
-947 TRYGTPRA
+947 
-955 IISDGGKHFCNKQF
+955 
-969 EALLKKFGVTHRI
+969 
-982 ATPYHPQTSG
+982 
-992 QVEVSNREIKQ
+992 
-1003 ILEKTVGTSRKDWA
+1003 
-1017 LKLDDALWAYRTAFK
+1017 
-1032 TPIGQQRKLQ
+1032 
-1042 LNELDEIRH
+1042 
-1051 HAYEN
+1051 
-1056 ARIFKER
+1056 
-1063 TKAWHDA
+1063 
-1070 RIRPKDF
+1070 
-1077 SEGDKVL
+1077 
-1084 LFNSRLK
+1084 
-1091 LFPGKFRSKWSGPY
+1091 SKWSGPY

-1112 HGAVELLGEQGHGP
+1112 HGAVELLGEQGPFKVNGHRSSTTLREPHRLLSNHP
-1126 SSPTHHS
+1126 SIFLPSEGLKT
-1133 LSLSLSS
+1133 
-1140 PCRPAAAARV
+1140 RRRRRV

-1162 SSPTDARSLHPPP
+1162 SSPTDARSLHNH
-1175 AASPSTALQPSPSH
+1175 AVH
-1189 RAAAVFSMDQP
+1189 RAAAFAQSPRRCSRPFSMDQP

-1268 LTMNSCWRCFCERFY
+1268 LTMNSCWRCFCEVRHPIFVELVREFYTTFEFEPPAHLSTPNAVKFRLCGRAFHLSITDFNLALGFIDSSLATSEDYLTSACDFPDSFVPQRFY

-1336 ELFFLWSMLTHTRI
+1336 ELFFLWSMLTHTH
-1350 NLGFWV
+1350 V
-1356 ASQFQI
+1356 
-1362 IISKKRPL
+1362 L
-1370 ILGSLITHIALNAQL
+1370 I
-1385 IDLTTTHLHIA
+1385 
-1396 CTPHPL
+1396 
-1402 DVAALDQM
+1402 
-1410 GLLTR
+1410 
-1415 RNGLLCFTPP
+1415 
-1425 GEPGA
+1425 
-1430 RLGRRQREASPES
+1430 
-1443 DEDPTPLAS
+1443 
-1452 ETLHD
+1452 
-1457 RLDGLDERLRRLEL
+1457 
-1471 NLHAYFEFQHF
+1471 
-1482 QPPFL
+1482 
-1487 HRPSFGAIPTRPG
+1487 
-1500 KFSSCLYP
+1500 
-1508 FLSLWCLTLRAMSI
+1508 
-1522 LSVGEYLPS
+1522 

>member
-1 MKMLILFS
+1 MTRSHGEELTPYDPEIERTFHRRKNNIERGENSGETDPEEQLVIVEPTMEAIGAAERPMMEYSFPPADGRPLASSSLPLKLTILKSNPAIIQIIRSSVQFSGLPDEDPNKHLVNFLEICDTFRFNGVSSDAIRLRIFPFSLCDTAKDWLQSLPAGSITTWAALTQKFLAKYFPPAKTAKMLNEITSFVQLDRESLYEAWERFKS
-9 NGGRSNFNPYS
+9 MLRKCPHHELPVWRQVQTFYNGVTLANRATIDAAAGGTIMKKLPSEAFNIIDEIATNLYS
-20 NTYNPGWRSHPNFSW
+20 YG
-35 SNNQQQGPA
+35 
-44 RPVPP
+44 
-49 RQPPPQEPKSNL
+49 QERVERRTAGIHSIDAISAL
-61 EEMFSKFIT
+61 SAQIT
-70 ATDTRFQNQD
+70 ALTHRMDN
-80 ASIRNIEMQLG
+80 LG
-91 QLVSMVSGRREG
+91 AAILNGAPVGPCGAWSDRTFKPRLPEG

-262 NFEKALCDLG
+262 NFEKALCDL
-272 ASINLMP
+272 
-279 YSIFAK
+279 
-285 LGMHELTPTIVTLQ
+285 
-299 LADRSIKYPRGIIED
+299 
-314 VLVKVGKFVIPVDF
+314 
-328 VVLDMEED
+328 DMEED

-427 TEESL
+427 TEESRHAICHLDAGRGEISSRPRRYLPLGGPPTSELKPSIEKPPILELKPLPSHLKYIFLGEDETLPVIISSDLTGL

-540 VTGGY
+540 VTGWRVCIDY
-545 RPEDQEKTTFTCPYG
+545 RALND
-560 TFAFRR
+560 
-566 MPFGLCNAPATFQ
+566 ATRKDHFPLP
-579 RCMISVFGDF
+579 F
-589 IDHFMEVFMDDF
+589 IDQMVEKLAGHAYYCFLDGY
-601 SVYASSFN
+601 SGYH
-609 ACLVNLGK
+609 
-617 VLQRCEE
+617 QRCEE

-645 HKEKLTTAPIV
+645 HKVSYRGIEVDKAKVDLIAKLPPPQSVKEEKLTTAPIV

-699 DAQRN
+699 DAQR
-704 YATTEKELLAVI
+704 
-716 FAIEKFRPY
+716 
-725 LLLSKVIVFTDH
+725 
-737 SALRYLMS
+737 
-745 KSDAKPRLLR
+745 
-755 WILLL
+755 
-760 QEFDLEIKDRRGCEN
+760 
-775 TVADHLSRLNP
+775 
-786 TYVENMHNSPLQDE
+786 
-800 FPDEQLFAITQI
+800 
-812 EEPWFADFANFL
+812 
-824 AGKVIPPH
+824 KVIPPH

-864 RRCVPEEEM
+864 RRCVFRRKRCKV
-873 QSILGFC
+873 SLGFVMTEKLV
-880 HDREVGGHHGG
+880 DTMEGLKR
-891 AKTAAKVLQC
+891 Q
-901 GFYWPSL
+901 
-908 FKDAHKYVSSCD
+908 
-920 QCQRTEAIGTPT
+920 QRCSNVAFIGLPCSKMPTKAIGTPT

-1077 SEGDKVL
+1077 SDGDKVL

-1162 SSPTDARSLHPPP
+1162 SSPTDARSLHP
-1175 AASPSTALQPSPSH
+1175 AARCSLRPVTAPLQSTIFNGPTGVVAFSSSSQQKFRHLASSGSRPRWEPS
-1189 RAAAVFSMDQP
+1189 
-1200 GSSRSRRRLS
+1200 
-1210 KNSVTLPPAE
+1210 
-1220 ADLGGN
+1220 
-1226 LHFRS
+1226 HFRS

-1268 LTMNSCWRCFCERFY
+1268 LTMNSCWRCFCEVRHPIFVELVREFYTTFEFEPPAHLSTPNAVKFRLCGRAFHLSITDFNLALGFIDSSLATSEDYLTSACDFPDSFVPQRFY

-1298 SSKTKDTYVRDPA
+1298 SSKTKDT
-1311 LKYLHRFLAFTFS
+1311 TFGTQLLS
-1324 GRKDS
+1324 TCIGS
-1329 SAALNKT
+1329 SHSLSRAA
-1336 ELFFLWSMLTHTRI
+1336 RI
-1350 NLGFWV
+1350 
-1356 ASQFQI
+1356 
-1362 IISKKRPL
+1362 
-1370 ILGSLITHIALNAQL
+1370 
-1385 IDLTTTHLHIA
+1385 
-1396 CTPHPL
+1396 
-1402 DVAALDQM
+1402 
-1410 GLLTR
+1410 LL
-1415 RNGLLCFTPP
+1415 LL
-1425 GEPGA
+1425 
-1430 RLGRRQREASPES
+1430 
-1443 DEDPTPLAS
+1443 
-1452 ETLHD
+1452 
-1457 RLDGLDERLRRLEL
+1457 
-1471 NLHAYFEFQHF
+1471 
-1482 QPPFL
+1482 
-1487 HRPSFGAIPTRPG
+1487 
-1500 KFSSCLYP
+1500 
-1508 FLSLWCLTLRAMSI
+1508 
-1522 LSVGEYLPS
+1522 